1 MKFSAAGDM
10 IVQQRIPQDYEGY
23 AELAPFICQG
33 DGRFFNLET
42 TLNREGEACAS
53 QFSGGTYLRTNP
65 EVLED
70 AKGFGFNMTSF
81 KNNHAMDFFYTGF
94 LSTLDAV
101 SKSGLVHSGAAGI
114 LPRHRLPGIWIPKTA
129 G

>member
-1 MKFSAAGDM
+1 MKFSAAGDI

-70 AKGFGFNMTSF
+70 AKGFGINMTSF
-81 KNNHAMDFFYTGF
+81 NTITPWTSSIPAFCPHWTPSAKAA
-94 LSTLDAV
+94 LSTA
-101 SKSGLVHSGAAGI
+101 APAGI